1 MTEQRQKLLDRFDKW
16 LDSKPRKQIIS
27 AQCANIA
34 EEYAEEQ
41 LRLHVVSQQRELL
54 IDFCTKL
61 ELKAKQY
68 SYLIP
73 DEDFIDEY
81 LEAINYTHCCEEFA
95 DGKCRPMVNADWT
108 YLRCECGKR
117 NK

>member
-1 MTEQRQKLLDRFDKW
+1 MRSEKKLDAIKEAFNYYHDRNSLTSEDEKELLKFVNE
-16 LDSKPRKQIIS
+16 L
-27 AQCANIA
+27 
-34 EEYAEEQ
+34 YAS
-41 LRLHVVSQQRELL
+41 VSGVNQQRKLL

-81 LEAINYTHCCEEFA
+81 LKN
-95 DGKCRPMVNADWT
+95 
-108 YLRCECGKR
+108 
-117 NK
+117 NKLAY

>member
-41 LRLHVVSQQRELL
+41 LRLHNVSQQRELL
-54 IDFCTKL
+54 LQAFKDGFQAATESIIGAN
-61 ELKAKQY
+61 ELVKNKTLQQSEPLCDHNFKSNGQGADVCVKCGLPY
-68 SYLIP
+68 
-73 DEDFIDEY
+73 
-81 LEAINYTHCCEEFA
+81 AINC
-95 DGKCRPMVNADWT
+95 
-108 YLRCECGKR
+108 
-117 NK
+117 

>member
-41 LRLHVVSQQRELL
+41 LRLHGVSHQRELL
-54 IDFCTKL
+54 KIIFDKHLEETGYIDL
-61 ELKAKQY
+61 RIEESNA
-68 SYLIP
+68 YL
-73 DEDFIDEY
+73 DNF
-81 LEAINYTHCCEEFA
+81 
-95 DGKCRPMVNADWT
+95 
-108 YLRCECGKR
+108 
-117 NK
+117 

>member
-41 LRLHVVSQQRELL
+41 LRLRDVSQQRELL
-54 IDFCTKL
+54 EAYTQFLWTQHNNLSNAENNEIALNK
-61 ELKAKQY
+61 
-68 SYLIP
+68 
-73 DEDFIDEY
+73 FI
-81 LEAINYTHCCEEFA
+81 ASN
-95 DGKCRPMVNADWT
+95 
-108 YLRCECGKR
+108 CG
-117 NK
+117 

>member
-41 LRLHVVSQQRELL
+41 LRLHVVSEQRELL
-54 IDFCTKL
+54 KSFCKYIDL
-61 ELKAKQY
+61 ESIANPDDIEVDIENHLKV
-68 SYLIP
+68 
-73 DEDFIDEY
+73 F
-81 LEAINYTHCCEEFA
+81 N
-95 DGKCRPMVNADWT
+95 
-108 YLRCECGKR
+108 CG
-117 NK
+117 